1 MYDIPAV
8 IFAGG
13 KSSRMGE
20 DKALLP
26 FENFSTL
33 SEFQHHK
40 LSLLFNEVYLSS
52 KENKFNFSC
61 QLIKDTHTQSSPL
74 IALISLFETIEDEA
88 VFVLSVDAPLIDDTI
103 IKTLYQNHKK
113 NPHLNAIIAKSPK
126 GLQPLCGIYHRSILP
141 LCYTFMS
148 QNNHKLT
155 ALLSK
160 ANTQTIFFRDENKF
174 TNLNTP
180 DEYLRFR

>member
-1 MYDIPAV
+1 NRNHIVSAV
-8 IFAGG
+8 AETSQLLTGSIIERITLYQYGLRGARGTILTAGENGITRQKFAAYSKTRDVDDEFPGARG
-13 KSSRMGE
+13 FGFIRRV
-20 DKALLP
+20 LP
-26 FENFSTL
+26 
-33 SEFQHHK
+33 
-40 LSLLFNEVYLSS
+40 
-52 KENKFNFSC
+52 
-61 QLIKDTHTQSSPL
+61 
-74 IALISLFETIEDEA
+74 EDEA
-88 VFVLSVDAPLIDDTI
+88 VFVLSVDAPLVDDTI

-141 LCYTFMS
+141 LCYTYMS

-160 ANTQTIFFRDENKF
+160 ANTQTIFFKDENKF